1 MSGRHNGRGG
11 LRGEIDELMG
21 ENCEEREKKERID
34 HSKIASSVL
43 RIGKNKKKGENTQHA
58 TKISAIGISDMEPL
72 SLNRAN

>member
-21 ENCEEREKKERID
+21 ENCEEREQKERID

-43 RIGKNKKKGENTQHA
+43 RIGKIRKRERTHNMLQRYRLLEFLIWN
-58 TKISAIGISDMEPL
+58 L
-72 SLNRAN
+72 YR